1 MKNFKTSNIQ
11 YADEGS
17 APPLAPVQRLVDTLH
32 NPLEHAL
39 IDGLGDGLDR
49 ELNLLPVLRLG
60 HEVAAHLQLG
70 LEQGARE
77 VRHVEAEEVADLLGH
92 RVVGQGGLVV
102 GALLLEGEVAHL
114 EDARHGLDYRDDV
127 LVAHAHD
134 VHGLYR
140 VVVLFDLVDARDGH
154 VRVGQVAVG
163 LHVVEQILDAV
174 LGRGAAQQL
183 VENVEGA
190 LIFCLSDGAGFLE
203 QVCEAKSK

>member
-49 ELNLLPVLRLG
+49 ELNLLPVLGLG
-60 HEVAAHLQLG
+60 HEVAAHSELG
-70 LEQGARE
+70 LQQGARE
-77 VRHVEAEEVADLLGH
+77 VRHFEAEEVAHLLGH

-114 EDARHGLDYRDDV
+114 EDARHGLDYRISSFACRRRADTRRGPRARRTAAAGRKCGRCAHLL
-127 LVAHAHD
+127 LV
-134 VHGLYR
+134 GW
-140 VVVLFDLVDARDGH
+140 
-154 VRVGQVAVG
+154 
-163 LHVVEQILDAV
+163 
-174 LGRGAAQQL
+174 RGISRASL
-183 VENVEGA
+183 R
-190 LIFCLSDGAGFLE
+190 
-203 QVCEAKSK
+203 SKE